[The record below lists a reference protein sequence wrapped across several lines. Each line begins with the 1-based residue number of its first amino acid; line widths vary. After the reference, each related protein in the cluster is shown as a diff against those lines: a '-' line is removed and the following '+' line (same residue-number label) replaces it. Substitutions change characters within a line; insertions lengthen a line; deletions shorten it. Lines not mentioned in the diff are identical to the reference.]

1 MSAFLEIKNLT
12 KEYHNHVALR
22 DISFDIQ
29 KNAVFGL
36 LGPNGAGKTTL
47 IRIIAGIYKQTAG
60 QVLLEGID
68 SSKQIQKLGYLPEER
83 GLYQNMYVDEYLH
96 YIANLRGLAKNETLE
111 KINYWIETFQLIP
124 KRKNLIGTLSK
135 GNQQKIQ
142 FIASVLHNPD
152 FIILDEPFS
161 GFDPIN
167 EEILK
172 KEIIRLYQEGK
183 TILFSTHR
191 MESVEELCTHVG
203 LIHGSKLLLNG
214 KVEDIKQQYDP
225 KEFIIET
232 KNEINHKELTLVSA
246 KNGHFQHKISAT
258 NFDDAWAKISSLG
271 LSSNL
276 VGFYKR
282 QISFH
287 EIFLKLTHA

>member
-47 IRIIAGIYKQTAG
+47 IRIIAGIYKQTSG

-68 SSKQIQKLGYLPEER
+68 SSKQVQKLGYLPEER
-83 GLYQNMYVDEYLH
+83 GLYQNMYVEEYLY
-96 YIANLRGLAKNETLE
+96 YIASLRDLNKKEAQE
-111 KINYWIETFQLIP
+111 KVNYWIETFQLEL

-142 FIASVLHNPD
+142 FIASVLHDPD

-172 KEIIRLYQEGK
+172 KEILRLYKEGK

-203 LIHGSKLLLNG
+203 LIHGSNLLLNG
-214 KVEDIKQQYDP
+214 KVEEIKREFDP
-225 KEFIIET
+225 KEFILES
-232 KNEINHKELTLVSA
+232 KKELKNKELIFVSA
-246 KNGHFQHKISAT
+246 KNGHFQYKISA
-258 NFDDAWAKISSLG
+258 NHFDEAWAKITTLG
-271 LSSNL
+271 LSSDL